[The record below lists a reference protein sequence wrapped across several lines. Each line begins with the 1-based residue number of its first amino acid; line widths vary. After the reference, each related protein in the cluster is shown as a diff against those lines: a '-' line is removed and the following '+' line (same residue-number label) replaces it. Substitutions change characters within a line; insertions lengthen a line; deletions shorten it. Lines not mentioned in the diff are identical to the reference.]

1 MIIEVNDNV
10 KVFPKNIVFGSRD
23 IGNIL
28 DNSLSLILHIV
39 NADIIV
45 VESINRFQTLLNNL
59 KIKTNAEILDINYN
73 DDNIQKINKY
83 ILDSYKNRKI
93 LYLSDEGSSITCD
106 PGSTTLNLLQK
117 NNIEYY
123 VMPGASSIMTAI
135 NYLHFTGQ
143 QNFYYGGM
151 LSKGTNVTGIGQ
163 PHVLIDDEEIQH
175 IFNTIKLLSKPSLLF
190 TIGDLFKETIDK
202 VISFFGKDCNLIV
215 FKNLTMS
222 NQNILYGSGEY
233 FFNNDLV
240 DKSDTICFVIDK
252 VNI

>member
-1 MIIEVNDNV
+1 MIIEVDDNI

-45 VESINRFQTLLNNL
+45 VENINRFQTLLNNL
-59 KIKTNAEILDINYN
+59 KIKTNAEILDMNYN
-73 DDNIQKINKY
+73 DTNIQKINKY
-83 ILDSYKNRKI
+83 ILDSYKNKKI

-106 PGSTTLNLLQK
+106 PGFIASNLLNK

-135 NYLHFTGQ
+135 NYLEFIGQ
-143 QNFYYGGM
+143 QKFYFGGM
-151 LSKGTNVTGIGQ
+151 LAKGTNETGIGQ
-163 PHVLIDDEEIQH
+163 PHALIDDKDIKH
-175 IFNTIKLLSKPSLLF
+175 IFDTIKHLSVPSLLF
-190 TIGDLFKETIDK
+190 TISDLFKETIDK

-222 NQNILYGSGEY
+222 NQNILYGNSEY
-233 FFNNDLV
+233 FFNNNLV
-240 DKSDTICFVIDK
+240 DGLDTVCFVI
-252 VNI
+252 NMENN

>member
-1 MIIEVNDNV
+1 MIIEVNDNI
-10 KVFPKNIVFGSRD
+10 KVFTKNIVFGSRD

-45 VESINRFQTLLNNL
+45 VENINKFQTLLNNL

-83 ILDSYKNRKI
+83 ILDSYKNKKI
-93 LYLSDEGSSITCD
+93 LYLSDQGSSVTCD
-106 PGSTTLNLLQK
+106 PGFRSSNLLNK

-135 NYLHFTGQ
+135 NYLNFIGQ
-143 QNFYYGGM
+143 QNFYFGGM
-151 LSKGTNVTGIGQ
+151 LVKGTEVTGIGQ
-163 PHVLIDDEEIQH
+163 PHVLIDDEEIKH
-175 IFNTIKLLSKPSLLF
+175 IFDTIKHLSGPSLLF
-190 TIGDLFKETIDK
+190 TIGELFKETIDK

-222 NQNILYGSGEY
+222 NQNILYGSSEY
-233 FFNNDLV
+233 FFNNNLV
-240 DKSDTICFVIDK
+240 DLSDSVCFVIDMG
-252 VNI
+252 NN